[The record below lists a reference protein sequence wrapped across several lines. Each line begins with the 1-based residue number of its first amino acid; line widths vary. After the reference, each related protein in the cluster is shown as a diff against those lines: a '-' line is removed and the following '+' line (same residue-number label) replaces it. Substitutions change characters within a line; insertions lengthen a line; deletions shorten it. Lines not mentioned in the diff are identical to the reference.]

1 MLGLVLRA
9 YRPLSTVYVD
19 IEHVG
24 DVHVHALPGTRPYRE
39 ALHDNE
45 IILEQILTRDV
56 GIVEVPF
63 GDGGVLCGSLRH
75 RLHRDPHELDRR
87 AAGIHVPAVGG
98 RAGTLP
104 SDASIAP
111 PNRAAV
117 RLRGKNAAADEHE
130 QLITPRGVPPGPL
143 TRGNH
148 EFLDA
153 DALVIEHDRAE
164 QVRIG

>member
-9 YRPLSTVYVD
+9 YRPLSAMYVD

-24 DVHVHALPGTRPYRE
+24 DVRVHALPGTRPYRE
-39 ALHDNE
+39 ALHDNK

-56 GIVEVPF
+56 GIVEVPI
-63 GDGGVLCGSLRH
+63 GDDRVLCGGLRH
-75 RLHRDPHELDRR
+75 RLHRDPHELDGR

-104 SDASIAP
+104 SNASIAP
-111 PNRAAV
+111 PHRAAA

-130 QLITPRGVPPGPL
+130 QLIAPWGVPPGPL
-143 TRGNH
+143 TRTN
-148 EFLDA
+148 
-153 DALVIEHDRAE
+153 
-164 QVRIG
+164 